1 MNRSYNFDSLGGAFY
16 TVDLSKPYGDRV
28 EISRLADGRDFDPED
43 DYKVA
48 MTSYRANGG
57 GELMQLGAGI
67 DASELEGRVS
77 ERYPEV
83 RELLFDFFRHHLG
96 ADGEIAPVTSEE
108 LSDPALI
115 GAWSFIPEDLA
126 APALREDYRLLFE

>member
-1 MNRSYNFDSLGGAFY
+1 M
-16 TVDLSKPYGDRV
+16 DLSKPFGDRV

-115 GAWSFIPEDLA
+115 GAWNFIPEDLA